1 MYTRFSAAY
10 LRANSCFSSLSSNT
24 AFEES
29 VLGIV
34 SKAFKGKMQSLF
46 AHVYVPLRTMSS
58 PLSEP
63 YGSSLESHAVV
74 QWERV
79 CQEAW
84 PIWEPGNRGA
94 PLRFPCGTIGWDSLM
109 LNWLETQRLGAVQGN
124 KTFWFSKSK
133 LNIDISKL
141 NYFATFHFEKDGN
154 ISAFLFLF

>member
-1 MYTRFSAAY
+1 MYTSFSAVY
-10 LRANSCFSSLSSNT
+10 LWTNCSFSSLSSDT

-29 VLGIV
+29 MLGIM
-34 SKAFKGKMQSLF
+34 SNAFSGKMQSLF
-46 AHVYVPLRTMSS
+46 AHVYVPLCTMSS

-94 PLRFPCGTIGWDSLM
+94 LLTFPCGTIGWNSLM
-109 LNWLETQRLGAVQGN
+109 LNWLETQRLGSVQEN

-141 NYFATFHFEKDGN
+141 NYFATFHFEKNGN